1 MKRTILKELGNTM
14 KVLIVCSGN
23 SGEIPYSLE
32 NHKPFIYEQ
41 CQSLIKRGVE
51 VDVFL
56 IKGRGFIGY
65 LQNLSKLRKKLKR
78 KKYDLVHAHFGSSGM
93 LGVMQRLCP
102 VVVTFQGC
110 DINRKDLRMI
120 SQIAMKRAK
129 HNIFVSSI
137 LADKAKVKSKYSIV
151 PYGVDL
157 KETFIPLDK
166 HECRKVLKLGTNER
180 IALFSSSFDRVE
192 KNYPLAKESVELVG
206 GVRLIELGKGY
217 SKNEINKLYN
227 ACDLLLM
234 TSIREGSPQVIKE
247 ALACNCPIVSTDV
260 GDVKELIKDIE
271 GCYISSYAPEDVAEK
286 IKMALDFGKRTRG
299 RNRIIS
305 LGLDSD
311 SISKKIIK
319 LYEEV
324 IR

>member
-1 MKRTILKELGNTM
+1 M
-14 KVLIVCSGN
+14 KVLIICSGN
-23 SGEIPYSLE
+23 SEEIPYSFE
-32 NHKPFIYEQ
+32 NHHPFIYEQ
-41 CQSLIKRGVE
+41 RESLIKKGIE

-56 IKGRGFIGY
+56 IKGHGLIGY
-65 LQNLSKLRKKLKR
+65 LKNLFLLRKKINR
-78 KKYDLVHAHFGSSGM
+78 NRYDLIHAHFGLSGM
-93 LGVMQRLCP
+93 LAVMQRICP

-110 DINRKDLRMI
+110 DINRKDLRII

-271 GCYISSYAPEDVAEK
+271 GCYISSYALEDVAEK

-299 RNRIIS
+299 RDRIMS
-305 LGLDSD
+305 LDIDSD
-311 SISKKIIK
+311 SIAKKTIK
-319 LYEEV
+319 LYENAL
-324 IR
+324 R